1 MKRVEGVNSCLNSFH
16 QNNTRFCLRALLSRN
31 WQHVWARPL
40 SSYLALSLTHH
51 LLPSPSRK
59 PCPCMSESRA
69 AGGTRAAR
77 TDEWGRE
84 SDVGGSGADR
94 DVGGGGRRGRRLEL
108 GREER
113 RFTKHST
120 GSNRTGSELV
130 EQGQGQ
136 GRPTL
141 VFV

>member
-1 MKRVEGVNSCLNSFH
+1 MQPGSGGAAAAGPPSLLLPRSLPHPPSPPLPQSEAVSVYVGVEGC
-16 QNNTRFCLRALLSRN
+16 
-31 WQHVWARPL
+31 
-40 SSYLALSLTHH
+40 
-51 LLPSPSRK
+51 
-59 PCPCMSESRA
+59 
-69 AGGTRAAR
+69 GGTRAAR